1 MNVRLKMLQAVER
14 EADNPQF
21 YERACQFGQ
30 KAAQRRALGENRSQI
45 TGLEAIAESNRVSDV
60 FNYVKLHTARQKGQ
74 EGWCYQ
80 NLGQDLLDYLE
91 RDLNRKRNEICTD
104 LGQNTEDRES
114 VDKQEVYRLLIRQF
128 VMHMAAHYEYARME

>member
-1 MNVRLKMLQAVER
+1 MNVRMKVLQAVER

-21 YERACQFGQ
+21 YKRACQFGK
-30 KAAQRRALGENRSQI
+30 KAAQRQALYKNRSQI

-60 FNYVKLHTARQKGQ
+60 FNYVKLRTARQ

-80 NLGQDLLDYLE
+80 NLGQELLGYLE
-91 RDLNRKRNEICTD
+91 QDLNRKKDEICRN
-104 LGQNTEDRES
+104 LGQNTKDIES

-128 VMHMAAHYEYARME
+128 VAHMAAHYEYARMDN